1 VQNLENTIQARLS
14 TIMDGERFMVSF
26 DDKWCL
32 KMDEKVPG
40 SLGSIITFFGVFE
53 LGIHTYLWM
62 KGWVL

>member
-1 VQNLENTIQARLS
+1 
-14 TIMDGERFMVSF
+14 MDGDRFMVSF

-53 LGIHTYLWM
+53 LGIHTNLWM